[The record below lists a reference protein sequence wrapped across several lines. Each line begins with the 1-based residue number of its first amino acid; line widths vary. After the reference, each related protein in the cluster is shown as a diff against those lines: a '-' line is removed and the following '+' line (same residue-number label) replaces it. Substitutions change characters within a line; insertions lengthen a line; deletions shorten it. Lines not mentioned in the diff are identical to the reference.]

1 MSTRSSSTA
10 GRAFDTLV
18 TWLNGGGVVW
28 AFALM
33 FLISADIIGR
43 AAFDHPLVGVTEM
56 VSLSLVACV
65 FLQLGYAVLRR
76 DALELH
82 LFDWPH
88 ARPDNSIAGC
98 FIRIADAPA
107 LHREWSA
114 LGFAV
119 EGTPSVGPVGPRF
132 WGMNEF
138 TVVDP
143 SGNLLRVGSPIRDLS
158 E

>member
-1 MSTRSSSTA
+1 MRSSDLSSTA

-76 DALELH
+76 RLMRVEMVMEPLEQRRPAVAAAWHVVLAAVGVAV
-82 LFDWPH
+82 LATIAVGEWPEFVR
-88 ARPDNSIAGC
+88 AWRTSEFAG
-98 FIRIADAPA
+98 
-107 LHREWSA
+107 
-114 LGFAV
+114 V
-119 EGTPSVGPVGPRF
+119 EGLYTIPDRKSTRL
-132 WGMNEF
+132 N
-138 TVVDP
+138 
-143 SGNLLRVGSPIRDLS
+143 SSH
-158 E
+158 